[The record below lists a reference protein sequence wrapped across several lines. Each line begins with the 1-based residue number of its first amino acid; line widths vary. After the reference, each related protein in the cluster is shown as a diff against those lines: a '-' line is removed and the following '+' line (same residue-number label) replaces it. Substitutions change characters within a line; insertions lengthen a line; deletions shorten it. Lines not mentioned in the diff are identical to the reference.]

1 VQPELSND
9 FAVGECKMNDGN
21 SWVQQDAIRILNKHF
36 SFLFDQGYIISS
48 TRDYPEAG
56 WPASEVVLRKEDLF
70 VKIYSERGAIE
81 ELSFRMNMQLP
92 NEFTDIGSIVY
103 TLTGEKF
110 TPRLFFWNKG
120 YAKLLRKHLNKIE
133 AHFKSDYLQN

>member
-1 VQPELSND
+1 M
-9 FAVGECKMNDGN
+9 KDGN
-21 SWVQQDAIRILNKHF
+21 SWAQQDAIRIIDKHF
-36 SFLFDQGYIISS
+36 GFLFDQGYKIYS

-56 WPASEVVLRKEDLF
+56 WPASEVVLQKEDLF

-81 ELSFRMNMQLP
+81 ELSFRTSTQLP
-92 NEFTDIGSIVY
+92 NEFTDIGSVVA

-110 TPRLFFWNKG
+110 TPSIFFWNKE

-133 AHFKSDYLQN
+133 AYFKSDYLQN